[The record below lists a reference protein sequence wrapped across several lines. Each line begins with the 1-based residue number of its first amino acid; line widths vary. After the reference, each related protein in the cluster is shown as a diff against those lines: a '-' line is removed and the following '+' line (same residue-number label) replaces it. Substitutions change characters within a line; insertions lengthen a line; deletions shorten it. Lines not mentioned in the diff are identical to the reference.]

1 MRKTREVKAKLYYL
15 ANNPV
20 NTYKPWKNTLHK
32 HKIIK
37 KLRNNKDI
45 LIMKPIKGNGVI
57 KVNRAIYIVQVYMKL
72 LMIHQNVWNFLP
84 ALLLGEKGNF
94 KDFCVLW
101 TRKVFSVRRSM
112 KTYILV
118 IHDQLGCT
126 AILRHTN

>member
-45 LIMKPIKGNGVI
+45 LIMKPNKGNGVI

-72 LMIHQNVWNFLP
+72 LMIHQNV
-84 ALLLGEKGNF
+84 
-94 KDFCVLW
+94 
-101 TRKVFSVRRSM
+101 
-112 KTYILV
+112 
-118 IHDQLGCT
+118 
-126 AILRHTN
+126 